1 MTGKD
6 KNPLHP
12 RNRHQGRYDLEALA
26 KANPEL
32 KKFIKPNPYDPSLGE
47 TIDFSQPEAVKNLN
61 KALLKLYYG
70 ISYWDIPSGALCP
83 PIPGRADYIHYAADL
98 LKKLQQVQNDKIV
111 VLDIGTGAN
120 LVYPLIG
127 QSEYSWS
134 FVASDVDEKSLK
146 NAQQIIERN
155 AGLGERISLRKQVH
169 KKNIFK
175 GVLLP
180 EDRFALTMCNPP
192 FHSSAEEASSG
203 SLRKWKNLGKGK
215 SAKPVL
221 NFGGGSHELWC
232 EGGEKSFV
240 STMIEESLLFKT
252 QALWFTTL
260 VSKGENLH
268 HFKNLL
274 KKVKASQVE
283 IIEMGQGQKVS
294 RILAWRF

>member
-12 RNRHQGRYDLEALA
+12 CNRHQGRYDLEALA

-32 KKFIKPNPYDPSLGE
+32 KKFIKLNPYDSSLGK
-47 TIDFSQPEAVKNLN
+47 TIDFSHPEAVKNLN

-70 ISYWDIPSGALCP
+70 ISYWDIPAGALCP
-83 PIPGRADYIHYAADL
+83 PIPGRADYIHYTADL
-98 LKKLQQVQNDKIV
+98 LEKLPQVQNDKMV

-127 QSEYSWS
+127 QSEYGWK

-146 NAQQIIERN
+146 NAQLIIDRN
-155 AGLGERISLRKQVH
+155 VGLGEHISLRKQIH

-175 GVLLP
+175 GIILP

-192 FHSSAEEASSG
+192 FHSSVEEASSG
-203 SLRKWKNLGKGK
+203 SLRKWKNLVKGKGG
-215 SAKPVL
+215 KPVL
-221 NFGGGSHELWC
+221 NFGGVSHELWC

-240 STMIEESLLFKT
+240 STMIEESLLFKN
-252 QALWFTTL
+252 QVFWFTTL
-260 VSKGENLH
+260 VSKGENLN

-274 KKVKASQVE
+274 KKVKVLQVE